1 MLEALDDNI
10 LQAIAYVACGDGDG
24 LPVRR
29 TGNELAKLLQ
39 QAGWQNVP
47 RYQEPRRA
55 WLHTQ
60 LRTRRNQAGAIE
72 AVVKRLA
79 DRREYIHRNLPLAS
93 AQITEELNRL
103 LAVEGFEV
111 THSLGHPAIRPL
123 EGDAAA
129 QVGKDDTALH
139 ATMTDLV
146 RDRALAAILQQRL
159 SEAKVCE
166 QNGAWLSAIIM
177 LGGLLEG
184 VLLDAASVRLPRP
197 QKPAKDW
204 TLNALIQTAHREKWI
219 QRDAHRFGDILRD
232 YRNLVHPNVQR
243 EFGDPPDKDTVSM
256 CWPVVN
262 ATLNDLAATAP
273 PTATPRTP

>member
-1 MLEALDDNI
+1 MLEGLDDNI
-10 LQAIAYVACGDGDG
+10 LQSIAYIACGDGDG

-39 QAGWQNVP
+39 QAGWQNIP

-55 WLHTQ
+55 WIHTQ
-60 LRTRRNQAGAIE
+60 LRTRRNQPGAIE

-79 DRREYIHRNLPLAS
+79 DRREYIHHNLPLAS

-103 LAVEGFEV
+103 LEVEGFEV
-111 THSLGHPAIRPL
+111 THSLGRPTIRPVL
-123 EGDAAA
+123 S
-129 QVGKDDTALH
+129 DTAKPVAVGETPLH
-139 ATMTDLV
+139 ATMADLV
-146 RDRALAAILQQRL
+146 HDRALAAILQQRL
-159 SEAKVCE
+159 SEAQICE
-166 QNGAWLSAIIM
+166 RNGAWLSTIIM

-184 VLLDAASVRLPRP
+184 VLLDAASVRLPEP
-197 QKPAKDW
+197 QKSPSSW
-204 TLNALIQTAHREKWI
+204 TLNALIQTAYREKWI
-219 QRDAHRFGDILRD
+219 QRDAHRFADVLRD

-256 CWPVVN
+256 CWPIVN

-273 PTATPRTP
+273 PTRMP